1 MQDWASIWVSQR
13 WYNFSSSNDLK
24 RYWSYI
30 WYVDK
35 AKTRRL
41 QDLKIIGACHFI
53 ICFSIYFGIL
63 TQRSFI
69 VIHTVSTNC
78 IFDSILLLKKVY
90 YFYAFFYFMLDTVR
104 IDDKKN
110 FKDLNNKSGY
120 VLYIYF
126 IYPFLD
132 VVKFYKILKMMCFC
146 SI

>member
-1 MQDWASIWVSQR
+1 M
-13 WYNFSSSNDLK
+13 K
-24 RYWSYI
+24 
-30 WYVDK
+30 YVETS
-35 AKTRRL
+35 AKTAHNVADAYITMTKDIIAINAEK
-41 QDLKIIGACHFI
+41 DLNVKK
-53 ICFSIYFGIL
+53 GIL
-63 TQRSFI
+63 FL
-69 VIHTVSTNC
+69 C
-78 IFDSILLLKKVY
+78 
-90 YFYAFFYFMLDTVR
+90 FFYFMLDTVR